1 MEHIPVKIRAEKSW
15 CRNAIELLITDPSF
29 PRNGE
34 VKVITSMIGE
44 TQREGTLCEP
54 SAILKFQEAQ
64 VLMDDL
70 WQAGLRPTEGTGSA
84 GAMKAVENHLK
95 DMRTLVSKI
104 MKVEIINVT
113 RFNYGLSLV
122 V

>member
-15 CRNAIELLITDPSF
+15 CRNAIELLIIDPSF
-29 PRNGE
+29 PRDGE

-44 TQREGTLCEP
+44 TRQEGTVWEP
-54 SAILKFQEAQ
+54 SAILEFREAQ

-84 GAMKAVENHLK
+84 GYDEGSRESPQRYADARVQDYESGILK
-95 DMRTLVSKI
+95 C
-104 MKVEIINVT
+104 
-113 RFNYGLSLV
+113 Y
-122 V
+122 